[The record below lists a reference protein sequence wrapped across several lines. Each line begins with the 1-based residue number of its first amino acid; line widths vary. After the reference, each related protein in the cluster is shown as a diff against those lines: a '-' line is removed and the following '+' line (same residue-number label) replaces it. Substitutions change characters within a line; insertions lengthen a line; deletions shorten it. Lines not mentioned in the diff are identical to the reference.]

1 MGYSD
6 GVDTLYSTLDMM
18 KKNGVTIKF
27 ENIPQVIFSCSA
39 VDAADKAIEFLNL
52 YRNQGGVPDET
63 IYNTVIKAL
72 GNCGLWKSFL
82 NVLAVMKTPL
92 PLPRILKKQTTTG
105 TTAATATLTSQ
116 NSQNVDKNISE
127 SNEIKAL

>member
-1 MGYSD
+1 
-6 GVDTLYSTLDMM
+6 M
-18 KKNGVTIKF
+18 KKKNITIQF
-27 ENIPQVIFSCSA
+27 ENLPRAIFACCA

-63 IYNTVIKAL
+63 IYNSVVKAL

-92 PLPRILKKQTTTG
+92 PLP
-105 TTAATATLTSQ
+105 
-116 NSQNVDKNISE
+116 
-127 SNEIKAL
+127 